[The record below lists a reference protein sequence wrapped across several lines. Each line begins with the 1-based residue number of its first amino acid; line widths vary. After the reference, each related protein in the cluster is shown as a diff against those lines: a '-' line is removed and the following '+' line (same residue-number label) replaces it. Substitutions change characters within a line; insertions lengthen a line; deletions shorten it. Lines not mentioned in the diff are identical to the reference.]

1 MRSLLEKAIA
11 AQFGSGVDVVVRS
24 VRAWED
30 YIAATPFAGQA
41 DVSAKIVHLYLS
53 RDQLNSDAAAVLEQ
67 RAQTMERIRLA
78 SGALW
83 IDYGANGVGGSK
95 LTPLL
100 IDKARGS
107 PMTGRNWNSVLN
119 IREMIQ
125 ARSSLQSLREK

>member
-30 YIAATPFAGQA
+30 YIAANPFAGQA

-78 SGALW
+78 SGALMDRLW
-83 IDYGANGVGGSK
+83 RQRRRRFEAHSASHRQG
-95 LTPLL
+95 
-100 IDKARGS
+100 
-107 PMTGRNWNSVLN
+107 
-119 IREMIQ
+119 
-125 ARSSLQSLREK
+125 LRFADDRP